1 MDVKALLAL
10 FNAAARTQFNLAY
23 QTVEPAIKGLLYEY
37 PSGPVEEM
45 NFPFFGFFRGMQ
57 KFTGTSQ
64 FESFP
69 EGYKFTVKNEEYQGG
84 VEIKAADIERAANVN
99 NIAGLNI
106 YKQRIGE
113 MPQQAKDHPSE
124 LALDM
129 LEVGDASTYGTT
141 FDEQNCFDTT
151 HDFATAAGTQSNLLT
166 GTGATTAALLIADL
180 TSAINAMNGFY
191 YYQGGT
197 GNSKK
202 RKLNKKLKL
211 LVVCPDELFGLFDQ
225 VRTQRILASG
235 EENPMMGRFE
245 LVSRPFTDTNDW
257 YLINIDQTDNLGLFL
272 HQVEKPVELETPTV
286 SDESYKQHKRFQWS
300 AYGRYAVAYGAW
312 WKGVMVTNT

>member
-10 FNAAARTQFNLAY
+10 FNAAAKTQFNLAY
-23 QTVEPAIKGLLYEY
+23 QSVEPQIKGLLYEY
-37 PSGPVEEM
+37 PSGPVETV

-57 KFTGTSQ
+57 LFTGTSQ
-64 FESFP
+64 FETFP
-69 EGYKFTVKNEEYQGG
+69 EGYKFTITNKEYQGG
-84 VEIKAADIERAANVN
+84 VAVKAADIERAANVN

-129 LEVGDASTYGTT
+129 LEVGDASTYGTCM
-141 FDEQNCFDTT
+141 DGQNLFDTT
-151 HDFATAAGTQSNLLT
+151 HDYSTAAGTQDNVMTTGSGTTVANLITDLN
-166 GTGATTAALLIADL
+166 TALGRL
-180 TSAINAMNGFY
+180 NGFY

-202 RKLNKKLKL
+202 RKLNKNLKL
-211 LVVCPDELFGLFDQ
+211 LVVCPDELFPNFEAI
-225 VRTQRILASG
+225 RTQSFISST
-235 EENPMMGRFE
+235 ENNWKGRFE
-245 LVSRPFTDTNDW
+245 LVSRPFSDTGDW
-257 YLINIDQTDNLGLFL
+257 YLLNIDQSDNLGLFL
-272 HQVEKPVELETPTV
+272 LQMEKPVELEYPSV
-286 SDESYKQHKRFQWS
+286 SDESYKNNKVFHWN

-312 WKGVMVTNT
+312 WKGVMINNS